1 MLGSLG
7 GHLSGA
13 GVYRHAGAG
22 KGCKPLPTSFRRTPG
37 CTSEV
42 QVLQR
47 SSLLTPR
54 RPIR

>member
-1 MLGSLG
+1 MGFVG
-7 GHLSGA
+7 GHLSGT
-13 GVYRHAGAG
+13 GIYRHAGAG
-22 KGCKPLPTSFRRTPG
+22 KGCMALPAPFQRTSG

-47 SSLLTPR
+47 SSVLIPR